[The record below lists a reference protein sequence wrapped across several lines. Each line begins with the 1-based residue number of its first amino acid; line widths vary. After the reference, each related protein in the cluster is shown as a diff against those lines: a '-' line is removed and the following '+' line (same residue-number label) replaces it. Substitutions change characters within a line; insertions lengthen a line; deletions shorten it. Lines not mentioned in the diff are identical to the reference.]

1 MLMFYIL
8 IFQEL
13 IAIDIAY
20 FNFLIG
26 LVNLFKLQHL
36 LVHMAMVQ
44 TFLQHQNGSSGL
56 LKWPFLTIGG
66 KV

>member
-1 MLMFYIL
+1 MIFIFHLFQDLSVCMLMFYIL

-26 LVNLFKLQHL
+26 LVNLFKLSL
-36 LVHMAMVQ
+36 CL
-44 TFLQHQNGSSGL
+44 
-56 LKWPFLTIGG
+56 
-66 KV
+66 